1 MQKLISLIMAIIMS
15 LSAVIPG
22 LFPRTPED
30 TMSTGEWLA
39 VVNREFG
46 MEETDYSMIP
56 YYSDILPDNEYFA
69 TVQIA
74 YEWGVIN
81 DEDEIDVDAPVSAE
95 FVATT
100 LVRVARLE
108 SQGDVEVANA
118 NRLNN
123 PNEVAIAI
131 SNGLFALEANG
142 KFKDSIMSS
151 EDCLDVLAAA
161 KNLWANK
168 TFEETNFEY
177 KLNEDMSYETQSL
190 IVDSGELVTDVPELE
205 LDDVFEEVNFEGQF
219 EPNFEA
225 SQITDAQGN
234 VLNNAEE
241 GDEDA
246 EVVYVPEGFSL
257 SDLKNFDIHNI
268 DYIALLKKVKLSFSV
283 GGFKVKAR
291 LVDNGFNVSVSGKVV
306 DGVNITKAYNLSNF
320 NVNAKL
326 DANVLKNNIKDS
338 YVRIDY
344 DLTEITL
351 INGSYAASVAETPL
365 AEGEDPVDFLT
376 RIKEGLFELTSGAGN
391 KINIFQ
397 IDVPI
402 PNVPGVSIGLNLSI
416 VIDVYGRI
424 EITVT
429 SSECKGFEIV
439 NNRARVINNSEVYDK
454 TYIVAANVE
463 LKATL
468 DFQLKVLGMCI
479 VDVAFTGGVGI
490 GVTTTA
496 TVFDEDGNVLDT
508 KTFDLPFDLAVETTV
523 GANRDKLEISAEV
536 DIYGILNIS
545 VGTNS
550 KILSK
555 LGLTKTWVIYDRSNG
570 QIAKFKIDENGVIAA

>member
-1 MQKLISLIMAIIMS
+1 MTKLISLIMSIIMS
-15 LSAVIPG
+15 LTAVLPG
-22 LFPRTPED
+22 LISQTPED

-39 VVNREFG
+39 LVDEEFG
-46 MEETDYSMIP
+46 MTSYESAEP
-56 YYSDILPDNEYFA
+56 YYEEVQPDNEYFA
-69 TVQIA
+69 AVQIA
-74 YEWGVIN
+74 YEWGVIT
-81 DEDEIDVDAPVSAE
+81 DEDEIDVDAPVTAE

-108 SQGDVEVANA
+108 GQGDVVIANAARLDNPDEVA
-118 NRLNN
+118 
-123 PNEVAIAI
+123 VAV

-142 KFKDSIMSS
+142 KFKDSVMSFD
-151 EDCLDVLAAA
+151 DCLAVLAAA
-161 KNLWANK
+161 KDIWANR
-168 TFEETNFEY
+168 TFEETTFDY
-177 KLNEDMSYETQSL
+177 TLNDDMSYETQSL
-190 IVDSGELVTDVPELE
+190 IVDSGELVTDDPDLE
-205 LDDVFEEVNFEGQF
+205 LDEVFEEVNFEGQF

-225 SQITDAQGN
+225 SKITDEQGN
-234 VLNNAEE
+234 VLNDAEE

-283 GGFKVKAR
+283 GGFKVKAN
-291 LVDNGFNVSVSGKVV
+291 VADNGFNVSVSGQVC
-306 DGVNITKAYNLSNF
+306 DGVNITKAYSLSNF

-326 DANVLKNNIKDS
+326 DANVLANNIKDS

-344 DLTEITL
+344 DLTETTL

-376 RIKEGLFELTSGAGN
+376 RVKEGLFELTSGSGN

-402 PNVPGVSIGLNLSI
+402 PNVPGVTIGLELSL

-429 SSECKGFEIV
+429 SSECKGYEIV
-439 NNRARVINNSEVYDK
+439 DNKPRVINNSEVYDK
-454 TYIVAANVE
+454 TYLVAANVE

-479 VDVAFTGGVGI
+479 VDVAFTGGI
-490 GVTTTA
+490 GVGMTTTA
-496 TVFDEDGNVLDT
+496 TVFDESGNVLET
-508 KTFDLPFDLAVETTV
+508 KTYDLPFDLAVETTL
-523 GANRDKLEISAEV
+523 GANRDKLDITAEV

-545 VGTNS
+545 VGKNS

-555 LGLTKTWVIYDRSNG
+555 LGLTKTWVIFDRSNG
-570 QIAKFKIDENGVIAA
+570 QIASFSIDENGVIAA